1 MKKFVVAVGNNDGI
15 NPATYSRFF
24 KCVNPGINPVIELE
38 KEAEFET
45 FKEAAGY
52 IEEFVQGKETS
63 YNHFEVLEYIDDG
76 AVRRW
81 QDLPSIYCVI
91 L

>member
-1 MKKFVVAVGNNDGI
+1 MKKIVVAVGNNDGI
-15 NPATYSRFF
+15 NPVTSRFF
-24 KCVNPGINPVIELE
+24 KGFKFSLFFQLNYWVDTWVD
-38 KEAEFET
+38 T
-45 FKEAAGY
+45 FKEAADY
-52 IEEFVQGKETS
+52 IEEFAQGKETS
-63 YNHFEVLEYIDDG
+63 YNHFEALEYIDDG